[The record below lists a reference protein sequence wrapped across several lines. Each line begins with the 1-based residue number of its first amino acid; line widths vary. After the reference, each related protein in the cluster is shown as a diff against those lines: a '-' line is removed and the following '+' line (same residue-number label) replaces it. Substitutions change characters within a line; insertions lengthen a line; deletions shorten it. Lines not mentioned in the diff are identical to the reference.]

1 MENNLYTFIRL
12 CIGCRIFSV
21 TKSVCSE
28 LLQLNSWVK
37 EELISILEAGL
48 DHVLRDVRTLLLH
61 SGCTVGFCG
70 PVSKQLMHCG
80 QQQEQCVTTT
90 LISDD

>member
-1 MENNLYTFIRL
+1 
-12 CIGCRIFSV
+12 
-21 TKSVCSE
+21 
-28 LLQLNSWVK
+28 
-37 EELISILEAGL
+37 LISILEAGL